1 MMFYDKFVKNLQLGK
16 FLIKARH
23 IPVCLLKPVQRTF
36 KREIFLLF
44 CFQDKFWPVWIRI
57 PNPDPLTQLKPDPK
71 LDCAVQESILAEK
84 EKWEQERIDEIKEI
98 VATYKIT
105 GMSGQTMVIMTA
117 CVKNTEGK
125 GGFFST

>member
-1 MMFYDKFVKNLQLGK
+1 
-16 FLIKARH
+16 
-23 IPVCLLKPVQRTF
+23 
-36 KREIFLLF
+36 
-44 CFQDKFWPVWIRI
+44 
-57 PNPDPLTQLKPDPK
+57 LKPDPK

-84 EKWEQERIDEIKEI
+84 EKALQRDQERIDEIKEI

>member
-1 MMFYDKFVKNLQLGK
+1 
-16 FLIKARH
+16 
-23 IPVCLLKPVQRTF
+23 
-36 KREIFLLF
+36 
-44 CFQDKFWPVWIRI
+44 
-57 PNPDPLTQLKPDPK
+57 LKPDPK

-84 EKWEQERIDEIKEI
+84 ASQREQKRIDEIKEI
-98 VATYKIT
+98 VATYKLI